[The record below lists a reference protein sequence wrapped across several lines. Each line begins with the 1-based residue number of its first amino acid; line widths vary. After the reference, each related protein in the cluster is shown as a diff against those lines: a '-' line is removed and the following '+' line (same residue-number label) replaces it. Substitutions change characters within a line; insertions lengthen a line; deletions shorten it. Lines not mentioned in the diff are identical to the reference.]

1 NYFLN
6 YDEKTNRH
14 YIGTKKEGFNGL
26 FICEGEW
33 KDFINRDEYKRK
45 KAADKVSYF
54 WDELIQRACK
64 AALGGNLVANVNIFQ
79 GPSAIHEM
87 AKEPR
92 FVRRELSKKMIES
105 IKNFPESDCGFV
117 RSLNF
122 MPSYYKGKS
131 YVFLQLKV
139 DGIKDYENVYRPKR
153 QAILKIACGIIKNK
167 FDDLQT
173 VIGIAMD
180 APKYAIGNSEDFILI
195 DCSTWTDD
203 RRKNYENANKKL
215 KLFES
220 TNLKT
225 EIKNSTEFPSDR

>member
-1 NYFLN
+1 MRVIRRRRSLLIESVPFMIDIDKNNPVHIFDSHNFSIILSELDTIFDFTSYLNAKIEAINKYDFLDCCGEEDLLANYFLN

-54 WDELIQRACK
+54 WDELIQKACK
-64 AALGGNLVANVNIFQ
+64 AALEGILVANVNIFQ

-92 FVRRELSKKMIES
+92 FVRRELSKKMVES
-105 IKNFPESDCGFV
+105 IENFPESDCGFV

-131 YVFLQLKV
+131 LCFSS
-139 DGIKDYENVYRPKR
+139 IKSCWN
-153 QAILKIACGIIKNK
+153 
-167 FDDLQT
+167 
-173 VIGIAMD
+173 
-180 APKYAIGNSEDFILI
+180 
-195 DCSTWTDD
+195 
-203 RRKNYENANKKL
+203 
-215 KLFES
+215 
-220 TNLKT
+220 
-225 EIKNSTEFPSDR
+225 